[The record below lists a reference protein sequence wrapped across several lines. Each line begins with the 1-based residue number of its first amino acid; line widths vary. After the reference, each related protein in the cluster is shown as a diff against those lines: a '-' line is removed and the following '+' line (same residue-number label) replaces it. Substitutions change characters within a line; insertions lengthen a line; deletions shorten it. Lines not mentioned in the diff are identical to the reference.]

1 MGGFIIEYKEEEYNE
16 ILEKAKQAYKT
27 ICEVMEMLE
36 EGNPIEERGSYR
48 GGSYRSGGGYREGSY
63 RDEEYD
69 DGMNMRRSRN
79 SRGRYM

>member
-1 MGGFIIEYKEEEYNE
+1 MGYIVEYKEEEYNE

-36 EGNPIEERGSYR
+36 ENSLEERDSYR

-63 RDEEYD
+63 RGEEYD
-69 DGMNMRRSRN
+69 EGMNMRRSRN